1 MTVPIRVPVSLGARS
16 YDVVVGDGLLAQAG
30 ALIAPFLTRKR
41 VFIAADENAAAL
53 HGAAL
58 LDSLAKAGIDGIWVN
73 VPSGESQKS
82 FSGIEVML
90 DSFLAAGI
98 ERKDFIVAFGGGV
111 VGDLAG
117 FAAAIVKRG
126 VDFIQIPTTLLA
138 QVDSSV
144 GGKTAINAAAGKN
157 LVGVFHQPRLV
168 IADSGVLQ
176 TLPDRELRAGL
187 AEIIKYGLID
197 DPDFFA
203 WVATNAAGLGNG
215 DTSLLAEAVR
225 RSVAAKARV
234 VAIDEHETGPRALLN
249 LGHTFAHAIE
259 ARAGMQHGHILHG
272 EAVGAGLSAAFRF
285 SNFLG
290 LCPEGECR
298 KVDSTLAGLGLET
311 NWRKLPGAPFSPVA
325 LLEAMRHDKK
335 NSGGALT
342 FILAKGVGESFID
355 RNVDPAKVL
364 AFLEDLV
371 R

>member
-1 MTVPIRVPVSLGARS
+1 MSPATRVPVSLGARS
-16 YDVVVGDGLLAQAG
+16 YDVVVGDDLLREAG

-41 VFIAADENAAAL
+41 VFVAADENAEAQHGEAL
-53 HGAAL
+53 RQ
-58 LDSLAKAGIDGIWVN
+58 SLAAADIDGIWVK
-73 VPSGESQKS
+73 VPSGEGQKS
-82 FSGIEVML
+82 FAGIETML
-90 DSFLAAGI
+90 DAFLAAGI
-98 ERKDFIVAFGGGV
+98 ERKDFIIAFGGGV

-126 VDFIQIPTTLLA
+126 VDFIQIPTTLLS

-144 GGKTAINAAAGKN
+144 GGKTAINATAGKN

-168 IADSGVLQ
+168 IADSAVLK
-176 TLPDRELRAGL
+176 TLPARELRAGL

-203 WVATNAAGLGNG
+203 WVAANAAGLGKG
-215 DTSLLAEAVR
+215 ETSLLAEAVR

-259 ARAGMQHGHILHG
+259 ACAGMHGKILHG

-285 SNFLG
+285 SHFLG

-298 KVDSTLAGLGLET
+298 KVDAALAALGLET
-311 NWRKLPGAPFSPVA
+311 NWTKLPGAPFAPEA

-342 FILAKGVGESFID
+342 FILANGIGESFID
-355 RNVDPAKVL
+355 RSVDAGKVE
-364 AFLEDLV
+364 AFLQELV
-371 R
+371 V